1 MTGKQFDQAIRA
13 LFGDHKTTE
22 LAAEALRCS
31 KRTVERAR
39 NARKIRYMMQLAVE
53 AISEKKAA

>member
-22 LAAEALRCS
+22 LAAEALECS

-39 NARKIRYMMQLAVE
+39 NAKKIKGLLRRAVE
-53 AISEKKAA
+53 DLKRELAA